1 MITYPI
7 TFEGSALATEGIMS
21 SWQTK
26 ATDTHLSCSVPKEF
40 EGSSEN
46 ASPEDYFL
54 LAVMNCFVATFK
66 VYASYS
72 KVAFNELKVAAKLI
86 VDKNQDGKP
95 CMRKVEMDVQLSGI
109 SNPARARLLVDK
121 VLANGFIL
129 QSVKSELVANL
140 TVSE

>member
-7 TFEGSALATEGIMS
+7 TFEGSAQATEGIQT
-21 SWQTK
+21 SWETK
-26 ATDTHLSCSVPKEF
+26 ATDTALLCSVPKEF

-72 KVAFNELKVAAKLI
+72 KVSFRDLKVSAKLI
-86 VDKNQDGKP
+86 VDKNEQGKP
-95 CMRKVEMDVQLSGI
+95 CMRKVAMDVNLSGI
-109 SNPARARLLVDK
+109 SNPDRARLLVDK

-140 TVSE
+140 TLS